1 MNAEKKNGLQFPV
14 FKTKI
19 PGDNL
24 KFSLEDPVE
33 RRKYFNHKAGAEIE
47 KLREYLRTGT
57 FVGFL
62 LGKKNSGKGTYSKLF
77 MEAVGKEHVAHI
89 SVGDIVRSVHADLS
103 DGAKK
108 KDLIAFLG
116 ERYRGFIP
124 VDQIFDIIEG
134 RDTKTLL
141 PTEVILALVEREV
154 ARLGRKAIF
163 IDGFP
168 REMSQ
173 ISAAL
178 YFRSIMGYRDDP
190 DFFAFID
197 VPNTVMDMRMK
208 TRVICP
214 KCQSPRS
221 PKVLRTKEIGYDKEK
236 KEFFLICDNPGCPG
250 FGTTRMISKEG
261 DELGIEAI
269 RDRIEVD
276 DKIMRILLDL
286 HGVSKILLRNCVPV
300 VEAADAIDEY
310 EITPSYRYEWDET
323 EKKVRVIEEPWV
335 INDDD
340 GVPSYSLL
348 PAAVVVSF
356 IKQMVEVL
364 GLSAN

>member
-1 MNAEKKNGLQFPV
+1 MNGLQFSV

-19 PGDNL
+19 AGDNL

-33 RRKYFNHKAGAEIE
+33 RRKYFEHKAGVEIE

-89 SVGDIVRSVHADLS
+89 SVGDIVRSVHADLG
-103 DGAKK
+103 DETKK
-108 KDLIAFLG
+108 KELTAFLG
-116 ERYRGFIP
+116 ERYRGFILL
-124 VDQIFDIIEG
+124 DQVFDIIEG

-141 PTEVILALVEREV
+141 PTEVILALVEREIT
-154 ARLGRKAIF
+154 RLGRKAVF

-197 VPNTVMDMRMK
+197 VPNTVIDERIK

-214 KCQSPRS
+214 MCQTPRNICL
-221 PKVLRTKEIGYDKEK
+221 LRTKEIGYDQENKEA
-236 KEFFLICDNPGCPG
+236 FLICDTPMCMG
-250 FGTTRMISKEG
+250 FGTSRMVSKEG

-269 RDRIEVD
+269 RDRIEAD

-286 HGVSKILLRNCVPV
+286 QGASKIFLRNCVPV
-300 VEAADAIDEY
+300 SEAAAVDDY
-310 EITPSYRYEWDET
+310 EITPGYRYEWNAT
-323 EKKVRVIEEPWV
+323 EKKVNVIEEPWV

-340 GVPSYSLL
+340 GTPSYSLL

-356 IKQMVEVL
+356 IKQMVGVL
-364 GLSAN
+364 GL

>member
-1 MNAEKKNGLQFPV
+1 MNSENKKGLSFPV

-19 PGDNL
+19 PGDTL

-33 RRKYFNHKAGAEIE
+33 RRKYFAHKAGSEIE
-47 KLREYLRTGT
+47 KLREYLRGGT

-77 MEAVGKEHVAHI
+77 MEAVGKERVAHI

-103 DGAKK
+103 DETKK
-108 KDLIAFLG
+108 KDLVAFLG

-124 VDQIFDIIEG
+124 IDQIFDIIGG

-154 ARLGRKAIF
+154 TRLGRKAVF

-197 VPNTVMDMRMK
+197 VPNTVMDARMK

-214 KCQSPRS
+214 KCQTPRTS
-221 PKVLRTKEIGYDKEK
+221 KLLRTKEIGYDEQT
-236 KEFFLICDNPGCPG
+236 KEFFLICDNPTCPG
-250 FGTTRMISKEG
+250 FGTSRMISKEG

-269 RDRIEVD
+269 RDRIETD
-276 DKIMRILLDL
+276 DTIMRHLLEL
-286 HGVSKILLRNCVPV
+286 QGVSKILLRNCVPV
-300 VEAADAIDEY
+300 HEAADVIDDY
-310 EITPSYRYEWDET
+310 EITPSYRYEWNER
-323 EKKVRVIEEPWV
+323 EKKVRVIEEPWIV
-335 INDDD
+335 NDDN

-356 IKQMVEVL
+356 VKQMSTVL
-364 GLSAN
+364 GL

>member
-1 MNAEKKNGLQFPV
+1 MNDKNMKGLSFPI
-14 FKTKI
+14 FKTKM

-33 RRKYFNHKAGAEIE
+33 RRKYFEHKAGAEIE

-77 MEAVGKEHVAHI
+77 MEAVGKERVAHI
-89 SVGDIVRSVHADLS
+89 SVGDVVRSVHADLA
-103 DGAKK
+103 DEEKK
-108 KDLIAFLG
+108 KDLVAFLAK
-116 ERYRGFIP
+116 RYRGFIP
-124 VDQIFDIIEG
+124 VDQVFDIIEG

-141 PTEVILALVEREV
+141 PTEVILALVEREIS
-154 ARLGRKAIF
+154 RLGRKAIF
-163 IDGFP
+163 VDGFP

-214 KCQSPRS
+214 KCHTPRS
-221 PKVLRTKEIGYDKEK
+221 PQLLRTKEIGYDEAT
-236 KEFFLICDNPGCPG
+236 KEFFLICDNAGCDG
-250 FGTTRMISKEG
+250 GRMVAKEG

-269 RDRIEVD
+269 RDRIEAD
-276 DKIMRILLDL
+276 DKIMRMLLDL
-286 HGVSKILLRNCVPV
+286 QGASKIFLRNCVPV
-300 VEAADAIDEY
+300 NEAAGAIDDY
-310 EITPSYRYEWDET
+310 EISSSYRYEWDKA
-323 EKKVRVIEEPWV
+323 EKKVKVIEKPWV
-335 INDDD
+335 VNDDD
-340 GVPSYSLL
+340 GVLSYSLL
-348 PAAVVVSF
+348 PAAVVVSL
-356 IKQMVEVL
+356 IKQMTGVL
-364 GLSAN
+364 GL

>member
-1 MNAEKKNGLQFPV
+1 M
-14 FKTKI
+14 
-19 PGDNL
+19 

-33 RRKYFNHKAGAEIE
+33 RRKYFDHKAGPEIE

-89 SVGDIVRSVHADLS
+89 SVGDIVRSVHGDLS
-103 DGAKK
+103 DEQKK
-108 KDLIAFLG
+108 KDLTVFLG

-124 VDQIFDIIEG
+124 VEQIFDIIEG

-141 PTEVILALVEREV
+141 PTEVILALVEREIS
-154 ARLGRKAIF
+154 RLGRKAVF
-163 IDGFP
+163 VDGFP

-197 VPNTVMDMRMK
+197 VPNTVIDERIK

-214 KCQSPRS
+214 VCNTPRNIRL
-221 PKVLRTKEIGYDKEK
+221 LRTKEIGYDKEK
-236 KEFFLICDNPGCPG
+236 KEAFLICDTPTCAG
-250 FGTTRMISKEG
+250 FGTARMVSKEG

-269 RDRIEVD
+269 RDRIEAD
-276 DKIMRILLDL
+276 DKIMRILLNL
-286 HGVSKILLRNCVPV
+286 QGAPKILLRNCVPV
-300 VEAADAIDEY
+300 TEAADAIDEY
-310 EITPSYRYEWDET
+310 EMTPGYRYEWDET
-323 EKKVRVIEEPWV
+323 AQKVNVIEEPWV

-348 PAAVVVSF
+348 PAAVVASF
-356 IKQMVEVL
+356 IKQMTGVL
-364 GLSAN
+364 GL